1 MGQNG
6 GQNAWK
12 THVLA
17 SPRVVPNHWGLDPF
31 RTTQF
36 GPVSGPAAAQVHP
49 RTPVDGPLL
58 SLRCFPCFVGGKRKS
73 DAEAVHFA
81 VNTTG
86 NLLLTLDGLGQEYGG
101 VGFSPGTPMA
111 HGTDCCLPPDGG
123 YAPQRRRAGP
133 PGPGARYAR
142 PEAGDPAR
150 KNGSSLRG
158 RL

>member
-49 RTPVDGPLL
+49 RTGQFRCSGGRTGSKLGQGGLERHVRASQGVWKRFQKRSVLTHCEPQALGRGGGGGTVDQGGPQRPPAGTCASVDKSPAETAVLL
-58 SLRCFPCFVGGKRKS
+58 PDCCCARGWCSP
-73 DAEAVHFA
+73 AA
-81 VNTTG
+81 
-86 NLLLTLDGLGQEYGG
+86 LLLHPA
-101 VGFSPGTPMA
+101 SA
-111 HGTDCCLPPDGG
+111 I
-123 YAPQRRRAGP
+123 RA
-133 PGPGARYAR
+133 
-142 PEAGDPAR
+142 
-150 KNGSSLRG
+150 
-158 RL
+158 